1 MFDRNSD
8 YALNKKDPDAIVCKS
23 ATGIHIRLTRA
34 DFSSA
39 EEFEKWKRWSDENY
53 HAIEKAD
60 HRHSN
65 RTISLEGLAE
75 LSFAVLSAETEVM
88 NQYDQ
93 EERARQCSASRL
105 SLSCIYDRAG

>member
-53 HAIEKAD
+53 HAKNGNAGLMKTTTRLRKRITGTVTGQFRWKD
-60 HRHSN
+60 WLNYPLRC
-65 RTISLEGLAE
+65 SLPKRR
-75 LSFAVLSAETEVM
+75 S
-88 NQYDQ
+88 
-93 EERARQCSASRL
+93 
-105 SLSCIYDRAG
+105 

>member
-53 HAIEKAD
+53 TPLRKRITGTVTGQFRWKDWRNCPLLCFLPRQKSWINMTKKNGPAYA
-60 HRHSN
+60 
-65 RTISLEGLAE
+65 ACWP
-75 LSFAVLSAETEVM
+75 
-88 NQYDQ
+88 
-93 EERARQCSASRL
+93 RAWMPA
-105 SLSCIYDRAG
+105 

>member
-8 YALNKKDPDAIVCKS
+8 YALNKKDPYAIVCKS

-60 HRHSN
+60 HRHSIRPTMPTSFPMCRDRC
-65 RTISLEGLAE
+65 RTA
-75 LSFAVLSAETEVM
+75 LSPSVRST
-88 NQYDQ
+88 
-93 EERARQCSASRL
+93 
-105 SLSCIYDRAG
+105 

>member
-65 RTISLEGLAE
+65 RTISLEGLLNYPLRCSLPKRRSWINTTKRNGPAY
-75 LSFAVLSAETEVM
+75 AACWP
-88 NQYDQ
+88 
-93 EERARQCSASRL
+93 RAWMPA
-105 SLSCIYDRAG
+105 

>member
-1 MFDRNSD
+1 M
-8 YALNKKDPDAIVCKS
+8 K
-23 ATGIHIRLTRA
+23 TTT
-34 DFSSA
+34 SSA

-88 NQYDQ
+88 DQYDQ
-93 EERARQCSASRL
+93 EERGKSWINTTRRSGPACAA
-105 SLSCIYDRAG
+105 C